1 MLLVMMM
8 KTLAALVGAILASQN
23 GEEASDVLRRAA
35 ATTRQ
40 QKGYE
45 VAFKSRL
52 QAVGDP
58 LDREG
63 KAVWTS
69 PGVLYIHFTGSGRED
84 QKIVRAGEKVWAYLS
99 VQRDWYTPEEAGLDG
114 AGSGIQNP
122 DEVLQILSKNAGSA
136 KLVKPGTI
144 RVDLTGNDLA
154 RVVKAGGFLW
164 NKSTARVDLEL
175 DGSNR
180 ITKVACEATLV
191 DAKNLTVRYSAEVNL
206 AFDRGTTDLAF
217 VDEKGR
223 PIELSAEMK
232 KKIESLK
239 GK

>member
-1 MLLVMMM
+1 MMM
-8 KTLAALVGAILASQN
+8 KGALAALVGAILASQN
-23 GEEASDVLRRAA
+23 ADDASELLQRAA

-45 VAFKSRL
+45 VSFKSRT

-63 KAVWTS
+63 KAVWTA
-69 PGVLYIHFTGSGRED
+69 PGVLYIHSTGSGRED
-84 QKIVRAGEKVWAYLS
+84 QKIVRAGEKVWVYLS
-99 VQRDWYTPEEAGLDG
+99 VQGEWVAPEEAGLDG

-122 DEVLQILSKNAGSA
+122 DAVLQILSKNAGSA
-136 KLVKPGTI
+136 KLVKAGSL
-144 RVDLTGNDLA
+144 RLELTGNDLA

-164 NKSTARVDLEL
+164 NQSAARVDLEL

-180 ITKVACEATLV
+180 IAKVACDATLV
-191 DAKNLTVRYSAEVNL
+191 NANKQTVRYTAEVNL

-223 PIELSAEMK
+223 PIELNAEMK
-232 KKIESLK
+232 RSIEALK
-239 GK
+239 AK